1 MDPESRLDVLRGAVK
16 EAAVDNKENAKD
28 EKKEDIFEKKVQFQC
43 ELCGLCEMCQYKGT
57 APPFVKNLL
66 EFTESCYVMVDPFT
80 ARQSRFGNN
89 FLVLGGECDSCHV
102 TVCVECSIY
111 FTKRFCVKC
120 AQFNINEFPK
130 DVQSRIVKLAD
141 NFAKQKSN

>member
-43 ELCGLCEMCQYKGT
+43 ALCGLCEMCQYKGT